1 MPRHVRVFR
10 NVLGAQLLTCSDY
23 NCERAI
29 RTMEL
34 LKLRFGEPV
43 MHACE
48 VRGLCIRHQ
57 CAALYPNP
65 PGTTHPSSKPDTVH
79 VPSLSPCAGS
89 PSSQIMLKDMAESR
103 RTNVNVLA
111 AAAATSAA
119 AVAAEGASSLVPL
132 QRADSNP
139 DDAMADNLLLPPSCD
154 DHEDV
159 SEVMVDPAT
168 PSQSL
173 AR

>member
-1 MPRHVRVFR
+1 M
-10 NVLGAQLLTCSDY
+10 
-23 NCERAI
+23 
-29 RTMEL
+29 
-34 LKLRFGEPV
+34 
-43 MHACE
+43 
-48 VRGLCIRHQ
+48 
-57 CAALYPNP
+57 
-65 PGTTHPSSKPDTVH
+65 
-79 VPSLSPCAGS
+79 S

-159 SEVMVDPAT
+159 SDVMVDPAT